1 MFAIE
6 WEPKFAVLHVEAEG
20 RVTHEDYVTALI
32 PAVERAVAEA
42 GKINL
47 VYCLGPEFEGF
58 DLRAMVDDAEL
69 GLAHLGDFESI
80 AVVTDDPVMRAT
92 VKAMSVLVPAP
103 VRVFDLHELEEAI
116 AWARDG

>member
-6 WEPKFAVLHVEAEG
+6 WEPEFAVLRVEAEG
-20 RVTHEDYVTALI
+20 RVTHEDYTEVLA
-32 PAVERAVAEA
+32 PAVDRAVEKA

-58 DLRAMVDDAEL
+58 DLMAMVDDAEL
-69 GLAHLGDFESI
+69 GFSHLGDFESI
-80 AVVTDDPVMRAT
+80 AVVTDDPVVQAT
-92 VKAMSVLVPAP
+92 VRAMSVLVPAP